1 MDPTLEAAQKLRA
14 YEEKHPWQALA
25 GGFLPGVGQAQSAA
39 ALRDPKAPWWEK
51 ALNVPALIPGI
62 GGVAK
67 ATLIGAKLAK
77 GSARLEKGL
86 DAAHA
91 LSIELI
97 RSKFPRA
104 AFGTNGARKLLIAKH
119 PEMND
124 RLAAETG
131 WFIEPWSGKLV
142 TEIDDSTSKINLGQ
156 LQQAEGLHHFGKPGQ
171 ELSAADV
178 LHHPEYEK
186 LPAARDFME
195 RLGVQMDPHL
205 KDAHGEF
212 DPALHRVTLQPE
224 LTVAN
229 EKKLHD
235 LMIHEPNHA
244 IAGHEGLPGGT
255 SPEAAGSYENYL
267 RDPGEVNARVAAMRR
282 FLTPEGRQKFPFHKH
297 VEAENIRLR
306 NDPSNYGGTQAELS
320 MALKERN
327 LDPEDWLTR
336 PL

>member
-14 YEEKHPWQALA
+14 YEEKHPWQALS
-25 GGFLPGVGQAQSAA
+25 GGFIPGVGQAQSAA

-51 ALNVPALIPGI
+51 ALSVPGLIPGL

-67 ATLIGAKLAK
+67 AGLIGVKLAK
-77 GSARLEKGL
+77 GTKHLEQGA
-86 DAAHA
+86 DAARKAANYMLH
-91 LSIELI
+91 L
-97 RSKFPRA
+97 KFPRA
-104 AFGTNGARKLLIAKH
+104 IPDTNGSRKLLIAQH

-124 RLAAETG
+124 ELARKFG

-142 TEIDDSTSKINLGQ
+142 TEIDDSASKINLGQ

-178 LHHPEYEK
+178 LHHPEYQK
-186 LPAARDFME
+186 IPAARDFME
-195 RLGVQMDPHL
+195 RLGVQMDRNL

-212 DPALHRVTLQPE
+212 DPAMHRITLQPD

-244 IAGHEGLPGGT
+244 VAAHEGLPGGT
-255 SPEAAGSYENYL
+255 SVEAAGSYENYL
-267 RDPGEVNARVAAMRR
+267 RDPGEVNARVDAMRR
-282 FLTPEGRQKFPFHKH
+282 FFTPEGRKKFPFHKH
-297 VEAENIRLR
+297 VEAENARLR
-306 NDPSNYGGTQAELS
+306 YDPSNYGGTQAELS
-320 MALKERN
+320 MFFKERN